1 MPKMLVYNNSSME
14 VAIKHEGGAT
24 HTLAPNASRT
34 LQNVSGPVKISVSAT
49 DKLLSGMTKAGASE
63 VQVQNNMSVDI
74 GTREERGA
82 TYLIFTPSNR
92 SVN

>member
-1 MPKMLVYNNSSME
+1 MPKLLVYNNSSME

-49 DKLLSGMTKAGASE
+49 GNLADLVKPGATE
-63 VQVQNNMSVDI
+63 VRVQNNMSVDI